1 MRILH
6 TSDWHLGRSFNAVPL
21 LEEQRRFVDQV
32 VEIVSSEGIDL
43 VVVAGDVFDW
53 NVPPAEAVEV
63 WHDALQRIVEAG
75 AQVVAISGNHDQG
88 ERIEVPAQLLKPGIV
103 IRGSRSPS
111 RVVLDFADGPLLVA
125 PIPFLNP
132 VLARELH
139 EGEGVVTHQSVV
151 EGWLAA
157 TRKAATQAPRSL
169 AVSHAFV
176 RGGDAS
182 ESERSLNQVGG
193 AELVD
198 AKVYEGFSYA
208 ALGHLHR
215 PQVVGDDR
223 VAYCGSPIPY
233 SFSETAEKSVRLVD
247 LGPDGSNLRVELLPV
262 EAGRK
267 VVTLR
272 GTLDELLS
280 DSAHDPYEKADRFF
294 VRAELTDST
303 RQRDPKNKLEV
314 RFPGV
319 IELNYVGL
327 ARDDTAGRVRG
338 AEPGLD
344 PLTLTLRYWDESVGS
359 PPTDAEAALLQAAI
373 QAGFNDAKA
382 PA

>member
-1 MRILH
+1 
-6 TSDWHLGRSFNAVPL
+6 
-21 LEEQRRFVDQV
+21 
-32 VEIVSSEGIDL
+32 
-43 VVVAGDVFDW
+43 
-53 NVPPAEAVEV
+53 
-63 WHDALQRIVEAG
+63 
-75 AQVVAISGNHDQG
+75 
-88 ERIEVPAQLLKPGIV
+88 
-103 IRGSRSPS
+103 
-111 RVVLDFADGPLLVA
+111 
-125 PIPFLNP
+125 
-132 VLARELH
+132 
-139 EGEGVVTHQSVV
+139 
-151 EGWLAA
+151 
-157 TRKAATQAPRSL
+157 
-169 AVSHAFV
+169 
-176 RGGDAS
+176 
-182 ESERSLNQVGG
+182 
-193 AELVD
+193 
-198 AKVYEGFSYA
+198 VYEGFSYA
-208 ALGHLHR
+208 ALGHLYR

-373 QAGFNDAKA
+373 QAGFNDAEA